1 MNAAEKQETSV
12 RAIFELAWPI
22 MISMLSYTAMSVID
36 TLFVA
41 RLGTDP
47 LAAVGLAAVL
57 VFFTQSFGA
66 GLMSGV
72 RVLVSQSTGAKDP
85 KTAALLGWQAIWIGV
100 PLGIVMSLLSLAPP
114 DLFYLL
120 GANETVAEYSDRFFS
135 VRVLGAPLVL
145 LNIGISAYFQGRGDT
160 KTPMRATLLGNGINI
175 VMDPLLIFGLWGW
188 PQLGVA
194 GAALATISAM
204 LIQVIYLFWKALP
217 ELRKVDNT
225 SNKRLIKATFSMGV
239 PIGVR
244 YMLEMGSFVV
254 FTTMVTHVSP
264 IELAAHISVVRICSV
279 SFMPGHAVSEAAG
292 VLVGQF
298 VGANRSHLARP
309 VIHSAIR
316 LAIGI
321 MASWGLIFLTIP
333 DLLVLPFD
341 TEPAV
346 AAVAAQVLVIAA
358 AFQVFDALVM
368 AISGGLNGAGD
379 TRWVMVSSL
388 LAAWLI
394 KVPLAY
400 LGTLVLGFG
409 AAGAWCAF
417 TIELVVLSFVFL
429 HRMRGQAWLRGAALP
444 PAG

>member
-1 MNAAEKQETSV
+1 MNAAETRETSV
-12 RAIFELAWPI
+12 RAIFDLAWPI

-36 TLFVA
+36 TLFVS

-66 GLMSGV
+66 GLMSGT
-72 RVLVSQSTGAKDP
+72 RVLVSQCTGANDL
-85 KTAALLGWQAIWIGV
+85 KTASLLGWQAIWIGV
-100 PLGIVMSLLSLAPP
+100 PLGIAMSLLSLAPP
-114 DLFYLL
+114 DLFYLF
-120 GANETVAEYSDRFFS
+120 GANETVAEYSDSFFS
-135 VRVLGAPLVL
+135 IRILGAPLVL

-175 VMDPLLIFGLWGW
+175 AMDPLLIFGLWGW
-188 PQLGVA
+188 PELGVA

-204 LIQVIYLFWKALP
+204 LFQVCYLFWKVLP
-217 ELRKVDNT
+217 ELSKVDHA
-225 SNKRLIKATFSMGV
+225 SNARLIKATFDMGV

-254 FTTMVTHVSP
+254 FTAMVTHVSP
-264 IELAAHISVVRICSV
+264 IELAAHIIVVRICSI

-298 VGANRSHLARP
+298 IGSNRPHLARP
-309 VIHSAIR
+309 VIHSAMK
-316 LAIGI
+316 LAVGI
-321 MASWGLIFLTIP
+321 MASWGVIFLTIP

-346 AAVAAQVLVIAA
+346 ATVATQVLIIAA
-358 AFQVFDALVM
+358 IFQVFDAIVM

-417 TIELVVLSFVFL
+417 TVELFVLSFVFL
-429 HRMRGQAWLRGAALP
+429 HRMRGHAWLRGAALA